1 MPKKFTQDEIK
12 KMLYRCWHRG
22 CKETDILLG
31 DYAQEKIFTLNDSQL
46 LQLDNLLKVDDVH
59 IYNWITEKIDT
70 PEEYNNEILED
81 IKQFHRT
88 KNA

>member
-1 MPKKFTQDEIK
+1 
-12 KMLYRCWHRG
+12 MLYRCWHRG